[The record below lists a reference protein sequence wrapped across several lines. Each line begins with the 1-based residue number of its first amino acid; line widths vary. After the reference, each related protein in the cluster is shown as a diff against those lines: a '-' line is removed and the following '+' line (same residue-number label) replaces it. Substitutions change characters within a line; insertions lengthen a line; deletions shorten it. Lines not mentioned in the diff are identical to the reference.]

1 MYLKI
6 KIHDCFYSAIQ
17 STMFVITIE
26 IVNDLLRDSIL
37 NIILP
42 PLFKYMK
49 RCDMQIWILWWWLIK
64 IYFALGFSL
73 PDIDRSTEDDDSWM
87 DGRVYARMG
96 VAKRMLFTVPS
107 SLRR

>member
-6 KIHDCFYSAIQ
+6 KIHDCFHSAIQ

-42 PLFKYMK
+42 PLFKF
-49 RCDMQIWILWWWLIK
+49 K
-64 IYFALGFSL
+64 I
-73 PDIDRSTEDDDSWM
+73 
-87 DGRVYARMG
+87 
-96 VAKRMLFTVPS
+96 
-107 SLRR
+107 

>member
-6 KIHDCFYSAIQ
+6 KIHDCFHSAIQ

-42 PLFKYMK
+42 PLFKYM
-49 RCDMQIWILWWWLIK
+49 W
-64 IYFALGFSL
+64 
-73 PDIDRSTEDDDSWM
+73 
-87 DGRVYARMG
+87 YADLNIM
-96 VAKRMLFTVPS
+96 VVTY
-107 SLRR
+107 